1 MDDSKEFQL
10 QFLQLQRSALIDT
23 QTLFQIMIEKGICTV
38 DEIAQTRESVEIN
51 NPDVERIS
59 KEIAELQGVSY
70 IKPKQTPKVSPELLN
85 QLKELIANLNQPTPE

>member
-38 DEIAQTRESVEIN
+38 DDITQTRESVECN
-51 NPDVERIS
+51 HPDVRRID
-59 KEIAELQGVSY
+59 KEIAT
-70 IKPKQTPKVSPELLN
+70 IKGEEYTGPQSNSISNKSALLN
-85 QLKELIANLNQPTPE
+85 QLKDLVKSLNP